1 MNENSEKSTVNVL
14 NILLAVTGLLS
25 FVLGFVL
32 GICACKKFSKCCKG
46 GKNGCSDFDADE
58 YVRSLNLD

>member
-1 MNENSEKSTVNVL
+1 MNEYSEKSHNDVL
-14 NILLAVTGLLS
+14 DILLAVTGLLS

-32 GICACKKFSKCCKG
+32 GICACKKLSGKCGCKN
-46 GKNGCSDFDADE
+46 KDFDADE

>member
-14 NILLAVTGLLS
+14 NILLAVTGMLS

-32 GICACKKFSKCCKG
+32 GICACKKFSKCCSK
-46 GKNGCSDFDADE
+46 KGCSDFDADE